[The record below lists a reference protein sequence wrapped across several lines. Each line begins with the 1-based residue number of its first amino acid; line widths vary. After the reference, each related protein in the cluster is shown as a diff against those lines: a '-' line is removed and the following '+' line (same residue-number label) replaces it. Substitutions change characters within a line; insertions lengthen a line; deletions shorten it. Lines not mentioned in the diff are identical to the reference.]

1 MSDFAEL
8 WKQQMDDPE
17 MRAMMEA
24 TNDLLGRPQDG
35 CKRLAEMD
43 LSDEERARIDRI
55 LAYPRY
61 PKAED
66 AIILQVCGR
75 TKLARWIGARRVRR
89 YRAAFQ
95 KNHKK

>member
-24 TNDLLGRPQDG
+24 TNDLLGRSQDG
-35 CKRLAEMD
+35 CKCLAEMD
-43 LSDEERARIDRI
+43 LSDAERARIDGI
-55 LAYPRY
+55 LEDPRY
-61 PKAED
+61 LKAEA

-75 TKLARWIGARRVRR
+75 TKLTRWIGARRVRR

-95 KNHKK
+95 KNQKE